1 MARPTKTAL
10 ERQAA
15 KILRLARESGAE
27 ESYYFETT
35 FLRYQRQLKILGDL
49 EAAMDSADVLVEK
62 EYVKGRANLYAN
74 PAVVQYNS
82 TCDAANR
89 TVMALLKIIA
99 AFKPI
104 ADKPGDEL
112 LDYIGR

>member
-1 MARPTKTAL
+1 MARPTRTAL
-10 ERQAA
+10 ERQAQ
-15 KILRLARESGAE
+15 KILRLAREAGVE

-74 PAVVQYNS
+74 PAIVQYNS
-82 TCDAANR
+82 TADAANR
-89 TVMALLKIIA
+89 TVMALLKILA
-99 AFKPI
+99 TFKPSQ
-104 ADKPGDEL
+104 DQPKDEL